1 MNVIIAESYDE
12 LSKIAANIIAGQI
25 KEKPDSVL
33 GLATGSSPVG
43 IYKELIAKYNAG
55 ELDFSKV
62 QSVNLDEYV
71 GLAPEHEQSYRYFMN
86 VNLFDH
92 VNIDKSNTRV
102 PDGLAADTDAFCK
115 AYDEYIDSIGGID
128 LQVLG
133 IGPDGHIGFNEP
145 DDHFTAGTHVAVLEE
160 STVDA
165 NARFFESR
173 NDVPKTAITM
183 GMKGIMTAKKIVLVA
198 NGANKKDVLFKA
210 INGDVTPRIPASL
223 LQLHRDVT
231 IIFSE
236 K

>member
-1 MNVIIAESYDE
+1 MNVIIAESYAE
-12 LSKIAANIIAGQI
+12 LSKIAANLVAEQI
-25 KEKPDSVL
+25 KSKPDSVL

-43 IYKELIAKYNAG
+43 IYNELIAKYNAG
-55 ELDFSKV
+55 ELDFSAVK
-62 QSVNLDEYV
+62 SVNLDEYV
-71 GLAPEHEQSYRYFMN
+71 GLAPDHEQSYRYFMN

-92 VNIDKSNTRV
+92 VNIDKANTWV
-102 PDGLAADTDAFCK
+102 PDGLAADTAAFCK
-115 AYDEYIDSIGGID
+115 AYDEKIEALGGID

-145 DDHFTAGTHVAVLEE
+145 DDHFTAATHVAALEE

-165 NARFFESR
+165 NARFFATR
-173 NDVPKTAITM
+173 DDVPKTAITM

-198 NGANKKDVLFKA
+198 NGANKKEVLFKA
-210 INGDVTPRIPASL
+210 IEGDVTPAIPASL